1 MTRKRYRYGAKSN
14 SRIAKICRNTI
25 FRMSEAKYKMFNT
38 TRYLRY
44 YLSTRCSILQDVQ
57 YYQVQDV
64 QYYKMFNTTRYLRCY
79 LLQPHGHGHTVTINL
94 FKCPKNKRPRG
105 LPLDIRLSRL
115 HFQPH
120 GHGHTVTV
128 NLFKCSKN
136 KRPRGLP
143 LDIWLSRLHFQ
154 PHGHGHT
161 VTVNVFKCSK
171 NKR

>member
-1 MTRKRYRYGAKSN
+1 MVYKRKRSGPNRQNKRRKTTMTRKWYRYGAKGN

-44 YLSTRCSILQDVQ
+44 YL
-57 YYQVQDV
+57 
-64 QYYKMFNTTRYLRCY
+64 
-79 LLQPHGHGHTVTINL
+79 LQPHGHGHTVTINL
-94 FKCPKNKRPRG
+94 FKCSKNKRPRG

-128 NLFKCSKN
+128 
-136 KRPRGLP
+136 
-143 LDIWLSRLHFQ
+143 
-154 PHGHGHT
+154 
-161 VTVNVFKCSK
+161 TVNVFKCSK